1 MKAESSLLVSV
12 LYATNCS
19 TVTDLYY
26 ECMNAVGRIFIHL
39 DSTYYESHV
48 SPLISQDLILKEIV
62 STAGHTIDSIVA
74 AHDTSHPSLLR
85 TRLKG
90 WEVSLQI
97 MIKGFNFL
105 EYYNTNFKCELHLNE
120 ILVSYNCIKVVSVC
134 SIPIL
139 QICICNDL
147 GTNVC
152 GFVSC
157 TRVVFRAT
165 FTGPCV
171 ALTME

>member
-105 EYYNTNFKCELHLNE
+105 EYYNTNLNVNCTSMRSWSA
-120 ILVSYNCIKVVSVC
+120 IIALKWCLSVPFQFSKSVYVMTLVLMFV
-134 SIPIL
+134 
-139 QICICNDL
+139 DL
-147 GTNVC
+147 L
-152 GFVSC
+152 
-157 TRVVFRAT
+157 
-165 FTGPCV
+165 V
-171 ALTME
+171 AHV